1 MNNLINLIIIWIAL
15 FYINLVIKKIY
26 NPILKKFTIMILI
39 IITQYIY
46 EKIKNFFRKKKIS
59 NSKIINRGIH
69 RGSLIIVGN
78 SLLIDTLQISLKLPN
93 LINILNTNYGST
105 TFSLIPFFITI
116 IFKSLLQ

>member
-15 FYINLVIKKIY
+15 FYINFVIKKIY

-46 EKIKNFFRKKKIS
+46 EKIKNFFRKKEIS